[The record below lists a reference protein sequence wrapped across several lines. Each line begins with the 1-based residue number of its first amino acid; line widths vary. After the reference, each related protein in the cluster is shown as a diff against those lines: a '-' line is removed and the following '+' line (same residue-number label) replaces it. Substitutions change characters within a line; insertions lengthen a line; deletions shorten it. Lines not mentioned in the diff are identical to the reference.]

1 MRAIR
6 LPAAGAA
13 FAAMPGLM
21 LAGLMLAGAMPQ
33 PARAQAAPPA
43 ATPPAAPP
51 PAAAKPAGDPVVAKV
66 GDQEVHLSDL
76 SAAAQALPAEMR
88 GLPPGMLY
96 PLLLNQAIDRIALI
110 EMARKQGLDKDPAV
124 QAEMRR
130 AADQALQTALVTRVI
145 GPQLSEAAIK
155 ARYDR
160 DIAGK
165 PGEEEV
171 HARHILVAS
180 EAEAKKI
187 IAELDKGAD
196 FAKLAKEHSTD
207 PGAADGG
214 DLGFFKKGDMVPEF
228 ADAAF
233 ALKPGEY
240 TKTPVKSQFG
250 WHIIKVEA
258 RRQGKP
264 PTFEQA
270 HDELRQ
276 QMISEDMKK
285 LLAEAHQGLKV
296 EKFNPDGS
304 KPNPLD
310 SAAPAPAPAP
320 AKP

>member
-1 MRAIR
+1 MRATR
-6 LPAAGAA
+6 LPAAGAV
-13 FAAMPGLM
+13 FAALASVS
-21 LAGLMLAGAMPQ
+21 LAGLALAPQ
-33 PARAQAAPPA
+33 PAGAQAAPPAAAPPAVAPPA
-43 ATPPAAPP
+43 ATPPAA
-51 PAAAKPAGDPVVAKV
+51 KPVGDPIVAKV
-66 GDQEVHLSDL
+66 GDQEVRLSDL

-96 PLLLNQAIDRIALI
+96 PLLLNQAVDRAALLA
-110 EMARKQGLDKDPAV
+110 MARRQGLDKDPAV
-124 QAEMRR
+124 AAQMHR

-145 GPQLSEAAIK
+145 GPQISEAAIK
-155 ARYDR
+155 ARYER

-171 HARHILVAS
+171 HARHILVATKA
-180 EAEAKKI
+180 EAEKI

-196 FAKLAKEHSTD
+196 FAKLAKAHSTD

-250 WHIIKVEA
+250 WHVIKVEA

-276 QMISEDMKK
+276 QMISEDMKA
-285 LLAEAHQGLKV
+285 LLAKAHEGLKI

-304 KPNPLD
+304 RPNPLD
-310 SAAPAPAPAP
+310 GAAPAP